1 VIVAVES
8 NFVLEMALRQDEV
21 ADCERLITL
30 AREGSIRL
38 AIPACSLFEPYET
51 LVRRRKQREAISQ
64 KLRDELRELARTEAF
79 AHLGETSMTV
89 TRALA
94 ESSEIQAKALDNA
107 VVNLSGVATVIP
119 LTAEVMRNA
128 VNVPLVFSLSPQDS
142 VVFASTDLYL
152 KEQGQGEK
160 VFATKNSRDFLSDD
174 VEDWFRRYNCK
185 VLATFA
191 ATRQYVEHSLANPR
205 APPSAPNG

>member
-1 VIVAVES
+1 VIVTVES

-21 ADCERLITL
+21 ADCEHLIML
-30 AREGSIRL
+30 ARQGTIKL
-38 AIPACSLFEPYET
+38 AIPACSLFEPDET

-79 AHLGETSMTV
+79 AHLGDPSMTV

-94 ESSEIQAKALDNA
+94 ESSEIQAKALDDA
-107 VVNLSGVATVIP
+107 VVNLSRVATVIP
-119 LTAEVMRNA
+119 LTGEVMRNA

-152 KEQGQGEK
+152 KEQGSDEK

-191 ATRQYVEHSLANPR
+191 ATRQYVERALANPK
-205 APPSAPNG
+205 PPPGVS